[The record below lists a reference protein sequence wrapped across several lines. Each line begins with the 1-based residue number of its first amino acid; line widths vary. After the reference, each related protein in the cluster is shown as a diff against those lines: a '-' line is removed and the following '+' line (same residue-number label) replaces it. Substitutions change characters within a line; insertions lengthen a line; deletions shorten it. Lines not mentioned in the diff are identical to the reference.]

1 LGSEDCTVYLIPVG
15 LRQFEIVNR
24 RGVID
29 VSDVITNV
37 RTQLEKRL
45 RELEPH
51 VHEHAQIKEA
61 LGKLANTVS
70 PGGRTRPGAAVAA
83 ATADVPTR
91 QRRTTAPRGRPRKGQ
106 PSRSDQFLD
115 VVRAN
120 PGIKIS
126 DAAKQMGLGPNYLY
140 RVRNDLLKAG
150 KIKKEGQGFAI
161 K

>member
-1 LGSEDCTVYLIPVG
+1 V
-15 LRQFEIVNR
+15 Q
-24 RGVID
+24 
-29 VSDVITNV
+29 
-37 RTQLEKRL
+37 
-45 RELEPH
+45 
-51 VHEHAQIKEA
+51 EHAHVKEA

-70 PGGRTRPGAAVAA
+70 PRARTGNGAAVAS
-83 ATADVPTR
+83 ATAELPTR
-91 QRRTTAPRGRPRKGQ
+91 KPRTTTPRRGRPRKGQ
-106 PSRSDQFLD
+106 PSRSDQFLEIL
-115 VVRAN
+115 RAN